1 MRDLDFISGRFFNY
15 DVPKEKRYLLKYF
28 KNDLQMAFLKYF
40 MVFGDYRNFT
50 DHTGYY
56 CNPSLLFRMEQRLR
70 RIVAVYD
77 EAKRALTEEG
87 MATVH
92 LIESGKFR
100 LTWKTKS

>member
-1 MRDLDFISGRFFNY
+1 MRDLDFVSGRFFDY

-28 KNDLQMAFLKYF
+28 KSDLQRAFLKYF
-40 MVFGDYRNFT
+40 MVFGDHRNFT
-50 DHTGYY
+50 DHTGHY
-56 CNPSLLFRMEQRLR
+56 CNPRFVLHMEEKFHKL
-70 RIVAVYD
+70 VDVYD
-77 EAKRALTEEG
+77 KAKRALTEEG